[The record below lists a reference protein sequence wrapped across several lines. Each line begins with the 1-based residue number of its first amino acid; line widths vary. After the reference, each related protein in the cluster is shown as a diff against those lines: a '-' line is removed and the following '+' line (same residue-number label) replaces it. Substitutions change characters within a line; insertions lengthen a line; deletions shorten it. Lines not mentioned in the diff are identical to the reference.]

1 MPRHHWR
8 VAPNPARFES
18 DRVILIQKRTGPWV
32 GQLHGGGGPFFARVQ
47 RRFRRKA
54 GLVRQKRRRGTH
66 RRWRPRRPLPGML
79 LHLDG
84 SSHAWLGEG
93 RRYDLLVV
101 LDECLR
107 TAFGL
112 ATHKGFAS

>member
-1 MPRHHWR
+1 VAVPFSR
-8 VAPNPARFES
+8 VCSAVSEEKPAWCARN
-18 DRVILIQKRTGPWV
+18 
-32 GQLHGGGGPFFARVQ
+32 GGA
-47 RRFRRKA
+47 A
-54 GLVRQKRRRGTH
+54 LN

-84 SSHAWLGEG
+84 SSHAWLGED